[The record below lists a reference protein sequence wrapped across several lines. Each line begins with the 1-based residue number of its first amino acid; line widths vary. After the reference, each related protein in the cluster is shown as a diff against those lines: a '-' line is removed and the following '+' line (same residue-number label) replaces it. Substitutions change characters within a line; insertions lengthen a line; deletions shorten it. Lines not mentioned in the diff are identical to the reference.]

1 MRVSLSANDEQAQRL
16 LWQAFRTE
24 LLRFVRRRLA
34 DESVA
39 EDIVHDVLIK
49 AFSRRDELR
58 DDSRLRAW
66 LYQITRNALVDH
78 YRAHKPLAPLPA
90 ELAEWPEADDRA
102 EAELA
107 LCLRPLMDKLP
118 EKYRAALLST
128 LESGLSQEQYAS
140 QAGLSISGA
149 KSRVQ
154 RGRTMLRDALVECC
168 RVEMNQRGEVLNYDV
183 GEGCQCR

>member
-1 MRVSLSANDEQAQRL
+1 MRVSVSANHEQDQRL

-24 LLRFVRRRLA
+24 LLRFVSRRVA

-49 AFSRRDELR
+49 AFSHRDELR
-58 DDSRLRAW
+58 DGSRLRAW

-78 YRAHKPLAPLPA
+78 YRAYKPLEPLPA
-90 ELAEWPEADDRA
+90 ELDEQSEPDERA

-107 LCLRPLMDKLP
+107 LCLRPLMGKLP
-118 EKYRAALLST
+118 EKYREALLT
-128 LESGLSQEQYAS
+128 TTEAGLTQKQYAS
-140 QAGLSISGA
+140 QKGLSISAA

-154 RGRTMLRDALVECC
+154 RGRALLREALVQCC
-168 RVEMNQRGEVLNYDV
+168 RVEMNQRGEVLNYDL
-183 GEGCQCR
+183 GEGCQCH

>member
-1 MRVSLSANDEQAQRL
+1 MRVPVSANDEQDQRL

-24 LLRFVRRRLA
+24 LLRFVRRRVA
-34 DESVA
+34 EESVA

-58 DDSRLRAW
+58 DGSRLRAW

-78 YRAHKPLAPLPA
+78 YRGHKPLEPLPA
-90 ELAEWPEADDRA
+90 ELAEWPEADERA

-118 EKYRAALLST
+118 EKYREALLT
-128 LESGLSQEQYAS
+128 TMDTGLTQKQYAA
-140 QAGLSISGA
+140 QKELSISAA

-154 RGRTMLRDALVECC
+154 RGRTMLREALLHCC
-168 RVEMNQRGEVLNYDV
+168 RVEMNQRGEVLNYDLD
-183 GEGCQCR
+183 EGCQCR